1 MALASIVLLRDSLIE
16 FVVSHLF
23 CYCSIACQTT
33 RFLGHKSFMVCTGF
47 FSFTACMSCKNEKKN
62 EFYVS
67 LHPPIDYK
75 TTHSTTNSRSSIE
88 ISILRYTV
96 CIVSILYCD
105 SDSIQYNSVV
115 WHIRKMPTICCEIDL
130 FSIFECSVHIDGV
143 FATMKYYLYR
153 CIKPFVVYTTDSASS
168 IVTVYVFLQIFVH
181 FICGG
186 NGFWYHHT

>member
-88 ISILRYTV
+88 ISILRY
-96 CIVSILYCD
+96 ILYYMRCALYQYYIVIAIAYNTIRLCD
-105 SDSIQYNSVV
+105 TFEKCQRSVA
-115 WHIRKMPTICCEIDL
+115 KLICFQ
-130 FSIFECSVHIDGV
+130 FSSVQFTSMEC
-143 FATMKYYLYR
+143 L
-153 CIKPFVVYTTDSASS
+153 P
-168 IVTVYVFLQIFVH
+168 Q
-181 FICGG
+181 
-186 NGFWYHHT
+186 